1 LKGGVENMQKML
13 RAFIALFFLTTL
25 ASTLMMITGCSRG
38 PNEEQLQ
45 MLEET
50 KTAALAAE
58 EANADCQKD
67 LADAESQLAEQKQ
80 KLAEMQKEK
89 EAVGKRLEAM

>member
-1 LKGGVENMQKML
+1 MQKML
-13 RAFIALFFLTTL
+13 RAFVVIAVL
-25 ASTLMMITGCSRG
+25 ASTFSIIVGCSRG

-58 EANADCQKD
+58 EANADCQKG

-80 KLAEMQKEK
+80 KLAEMKQEK

>member
-1 LKGGVENMQKML
+1 MQKML
-13 RAFIALFFLTTL
+13 RAFVTLAVIAIL
-25 ASTLMMITGCSRG
+25 ASTFSMIVGCSRG

-50 KTAALAAE
+50 KTAALAGE

-67 LADAESQLAEQKQ
+67 MADVESQLAELKQ
-80 KLAEMQKEK
+80 KLAEMQSEK